1 LKNIF
6 QFFNYSKMKIYFV
19 RHGHSDHNAA
29 FDVAQDKSV
38 YRSFDYKESHL
49 TEKGIAQIKAI
60 QLPKM
65 DLENAEHFKESHSRL
80 PRMDRIYSSPI
91 IRCIETTRIL
101 VGNEIIIHL
110 HDGLM
115 ETQGPFPCNWRPDID
130 TLRSSF
136 GRYILKDVAVR
147 YEPYTT
153 YYLPNIGETHEQIR
167 ERINKTVNEIKEECK
182 SMNNIMIVTHND
194 VLEAQFGRPFVNGEV
209 YVVEY

>member
-1 LKNIF
+1 
-6 QFFNYSKMKIYFV
+6 MKVYFV
-19 RHGHSDHNAA
+19 RHGHADHNAA

-49 TEKGIAQIKAI
+49 TEKGVAQIKAI

-65 DLENAEHFKESHSRL
+65 D
-80 PRMDRIYSSPI
+80 RIYSSPV

-101 VGNEIIIHL
+101 VGDNPIIHL

-136 GRYILKDVAVR
+136 GRYILKDVAAR

-153 YYLPNIGETHEQIR
+153 YYVPNISESWEELRSRALSTL
-167 ERINKTVNEIKEECK
+167 KTILEECK
-182 SMNNIMIVTHND
+182 HMDSIMIVTHND
-194 VLEAQFGRPFVNGEV
+194 WLESVFKRPFSNGEV
-209 YVVEY
+209 YCVDYPRDNSVNYVI

>member
-1 LKNIF
+1 
-6 QFFNYSKMKIYFV
+6 MKIYFV

-29 FDVAQDKSV
+29 FDVSQDKSV

-65 DLENAEHFKESHSRL
+65 D
-80 PRMDRIYSSPI
+80 RIYSSPV

-101 VGNEIIIHL
+101 VGDNPIIHL

-136 GRYILKDVAVR
+136 GRYILKDVATR

-167 ERINKTVNEIKEECK
+167 ERVNKTVNEIKEECT
-182 SMNNIMIVTHND
+182 SMNSIMIITHND
-194 VLEAQFGRPFVNGEV
+194 VLEAHFGRPFANGEV
-209 YVVEY
+209 FVVEY